1 MPSLGQVIYNLPVAE
16 KRLVRRIE
24 KLNNKINSCDAAI
37 LFNTTCL
44 REGLLPI
51 LLLLLLLLLLL
62 FNLLSIIANIPI
74 HRPWT

>member
-1 MPSLGQVIYNLPVAE
+1 MPSLGQVIYNLPVEE

-51 LLLLLLLLLLL
+51 
-62 FNLLSIIANIPI
+62 IIIIIII
-74 HRPWT
+74 H